1 MIDLSGISFP
11 AVYPLTITKPIVLS
25 YAITELP
32 PFVHKKVQQ
41 IPFPQNTKGFFY
53 YHSDPNEPELRAGV
67 RFRICDRAD
76 RFAEGH
82 DLLDPYGDAWGY
94 TLPDLTHH
102 LRQGFLSVIREES
115 LVDEDLLN
123 DVSRLKMSTARR
135 PHLYSLTEPFILDMG
150 ETKDRLTCITR
161 ERVIA
166 IMNPVGAAFRAHK
179 KTPIMHPFS
188 GQPFYIYLPA
198 LIPPLT
204 PALRSQGSSG

>member
-1 MIDLSGISFP
+1 MFNSLARCSRIISQLNRRRAQHLPLCGPVRGMHVRREWLGDKKSSASPGTVPAQSAQNDDAVILRTLQPDRLATAGQQIIDLSEISFP

-25 YAITELP
+25 YATTELP

-41 IPFPQNTKGFFY
+41 IPFPQNTRGFFY

-102 LRQGFLSVIREES
+102 LRQGSCR
-115 LVDEDLLN
+115 
-123 DVSRLKMSTARR
+123 
-135 PHLYSLTEPFILDMG
+135 
-150 ETKDRLTCITR
+150 
-161 ERVIA
+161 
-166 IMNPVGAAFRAHK
+166 
-179 KTPIMHPFS
+179 
-188 GQPFYIYLPA
+188 
-198 LIPPLT
+198 
-204 PALRSQGSSG
+204 